1 MRARLPAP
9 RLRAKASQTLEVPCS
24 VSRTSARCGVW
35 PGPLRHSALSCW
47 SNERTASAASVSSSS
62 GEDNSSVRWRTAAR
76 LRASASSA
84 GSRSAV
90 RVGCSKTAPARGK
103 TSLIRGAPKE
113 GGVSVRLC
121 CPTVKARWLLKRT
134 QHFVCSLS
142 QIAILAAGGFE
153 SKIGQLDQDQHRS
166 TQNID
171 GQVQSYCRTFN
182 SGR

>member
-113 GGVSVRLC
+113 GGGQCPPLLPDCQGEVVTQAYTTFCVQLEPDSYTRRGRLREQDWTTRSR
-121 CPTVKARWLLKRT
+121 PA
-134 QHFVCSLS
+134 SLNT
-142 QIAILAAGGFE
+142 E
-153 SKIGQLDQDQHRS
+153 H
-166 TQNID
+166 
-171 GQVQSYCRTFN
+171 
-182 SGR
+182 